1 MTDKKLNL
9 IKSFES
15 PSVEYRGKPFWSWNG
30 ELEKEELIRQAN
42 VMKDMGLGGF
52 FMHSRSGLI
61 TEYLGD
67 EWFDY
72 ISAVADEAEKLGLE
86 AWLYDEDRWPSGS
99 AGGMVTRDR
108 RYSMKSLYLH
118 EYDVDRHPEIEGE
131 CVAMFV
137 GEVDGINLLSYIRV
151 DGDDIQNVSRAAEYI
166 KSISSGEGQIKV
178 LHFTIIYNKSHSNYN
193 GETYIDTM
201 SYAATNRFIEL
212 THEKYKE
219 KCGDRIG
226 KSIKGIFTDEP
237 QRGRCLDGMTDE
249 NGVRACPICYTD
261 DIFSEF
267 EARYG
272 YAPLPILPELFYRY
286 KKEMVAPIKLH
297 YLDLSCNLFIE
308 RFAMPLNKWCED
320 NGILFTGHVLHEDSL
335 MNQTSPNG
343 SLMRFYE
350 YMGAPGIDCLSENNQ
365 SYWIAKQ
372 LSSVARQLDKKW
384 TLSELYGATGW
395 EFSFKGHKYVG
406 DWQTLFGINLRC
418 HHLSW
423 YTMEGE
429 SKRDYPASILHQ
441 SPYYKKYSTV
451 EDYFARFGLLSS
463 QGNPACDV
471 LVLNP
476 IESIWCQ
483 AYIDWADWIFNK
495 SPDVAPYEE
504 RYASLF
510 YTLVQNHIDFD
521 YGEED
526 IMRRHAY
533 IDTRNDTPLLC
544 IGKMK
549 YTTVVV
555 SNMLTI
561 RKSTIDLIE
570 KFLSLGGKV
579 IFAGDV
585 PKYIDAVKSDIPEK
599 LSNMAIKTQ
608 FDGCEIVSAIK
619 SASDEYISVT
629 TSDGKIANNVF
640 VQMRRDVCES
650 RLIFALNMDKDA
662 SADNLT
668 LKIKGKNPA
677 YVNVWDM
684 EKGERYSLGLATC
697 DGEYTYIPFSLFAAE
712 CVCFELSDKDEGLPR
727 KENLAPLSTYDV
739 QEGDFEYELDED
751 NICVLDYA
759 AYQIDDNEWQ
769 NADEVLRV
777 DSKIRDVFSLEHR
790 GGEMLQPWFAKK
802 MDNPKYAHINLE
814 YKFYVEKIPSSPI
827 YLAAERPENM
837 SYSVNGYALE
847 YKEADGFWIDC
858 CFKKMEIPKDALK
871 LGENT
876 VSVSF
881 DFFRTSNIE
890 ALYIIGNFGVSIEEN
905 KKTVTSLPAR
915 IGFGR
920 LENYNLPFYT
930 GKVTYKIPHSAM
942 QNITL
947 SDNQRL
953 IISAD
958 KFYGAYAEVEF
969 DGKAQIL
976 PWDPYECDVT
986 DAYLNESDI
995 LVSVMGTRR
1004 NTFGPLHLNPAKH
1017 SAYGPDHFRT
1027 SGIGW
1032 SDSYLFVDS
1041 GVEKIKFTVKEIG
1054 NP

>member
-1 MTDKKLNL
+1 MTNEKLKL
-9 IKSFES
+9 IEEFKS
-15 PSVEYRGKPFWSWNG
+15 PSVKWRGKPFWSWNG
-30 ELEKEELIRQAN
+30 ELEKDELIRQAR
-42 VMKDMGLGGF
+42 VMGDMGLGGF

-67 EWFDY
+67 EWFDC
-72 ISAVADEAEKLGLE
+72 ICAVADEAEKLGLE

-118 EYDVDRHPEIEGE
+118 EYDVDRRPEIEGE
-131 CVAMFV
+131 CVSLFV

-151 DGDDIQNVSRAAEYI
+151 DGDDIKNIDRAAEYI
-166 KSISSGEGQIKV
+166 KSISAGEGQIKV
-178 LHFTIIYNKSHSNYN
+178 LHFTIIYNKSNSNYN

-219 KCGDRIG
+219 KCGARLG

-249 NGVRACPICYTD
+249 DGIRACPICYTD

-286 KKEMVAPIKLH
+286 KKELVAPIKLH

-320 NGILFTGHVLHEDSL
+320 HGITFTGHVLHEDSL

-350 YMGAPGIDCLSENNQ
+350 HMGAPGIDCLSENNQ

-395 EFSFKGHKYVG
+395 EFNFKGHKYVG

-441 SPYYKKYSTV
+441 SPYWSEYSTV

-463 QGNPACDV
+463 QGDAACDV

-476 IESIWCQ
+476 IESVWCQ

-510 YTLVQNHIDFD
+510 YMLVQNHIDFD

-526 IMRRHAY
+526 IMNRHASVQL
-533 IDTRNDTPLLC
+533 IDGTPYLC
-544 IGKMK
+544 VGKMK
-549 YTTVVV
+549 YKTVVV

-561 RKSTIDLIE
+561 RKSTICLLE

-579 IFAGDV
+579 IFAGDT
-585 PKYIDAVKSDIPEK
+585 PTYIDAIKSDIPEK
-599 LSNMAIKTQ
+599 LSLLAIKTA
-608 FDGCEIVSAIK
+608 FDEGEIVSAIK
-619 SASDEYISVT
+619 SASDEYISVEYENGDVARNIFT
-629 TSDGKIANNVF
+629 
-640 VQMRRDVCES
+640 QMRRNVCGSE
-650 RLIFALNMDKDA
+650 LVFALNMDKNC
-662 SADNLT
+662 SADNIT
-668 LKIKGKNPA
+668 LKIKHKNPA
-677 YVNVWDM
+677 CINIWNM
-684 EKGERYSLGLATC
+684 ERGERYSIDSYRH
-697 DGEYTYIPFSLFAAE
+697 DGEYIYISLSLFAAE
-712 CVCFELSDKDEGLPR
+712 CVCLELSDNIESIEKLTNYTPVCLDKINSGE
-727 KENLAPLSTYDV
+727 
-739 QEGDFEYELDED
+739 FEYELDED
-751 NICVLDYA
+751 NVCVLDYA
-759 AYQIDDNEWQ
+759 AYQVDSGEWQ
-769 NADEVLRV
+769 SPDEVLRV
-777 DSKIRDVFSLEHR
+777 DSKIRDMFSLEHR
-790 GGEMLQPWFAKK
+790 GGEMLQPWFAKSIE
-802 MDNPKYAHINLE
+802 NPKYASLNLE
-814 YKFYVEKIPSSPI
+814 YKFYIEKIPSSPI
-827 YLAAERPENM
+827 YLAAERPEKM
-837 SYSVNGYALE
+837 SYYVNGHALE
-847 YKEADGFWIDC
+847 YNEDNGFWIDR
-858 CFKKMEIPKDALK
+858 CFKKMEIPNSALK
-871 LGENT
+871 IGEN
-876 VSVSF
+876 VISVSC
-881 DFFRTSNIE
+881 DFLRTTNIE
-890 ALYIIGNFGVSIEEN
+890 SVYIVGKFGVSVDG
-905 KKTVTSLPAR
+905 KCKTITTLPSK

-920 LENYNLPFYT
+920 LENYALPFYT
-930 GKVTYKIPHSAM
+930 GKVSYKIPHSVMPKVA
-942 QNITL
+942 L
-947 SDNQRL
+947 ADNQKL
-953 IISAD
+953 IISAE
-958 KFYGAYAEVEF
+958 KFYGAYAEITA
-969 DGKAQIL
+969 DGKKQIL

-986 DAYLNESDI
+986 DAYLKGCDI
-995 LVSVMGTRR
+995 QVSVMGTRR

-1027 SGIGW
+1027 AGDGW

-1041 GVEKIKFTVKEIG
+1041 GVEEIKFILKEIK
-1054 NP
+1054 